1 MGSTGW
7 FRFKE
12 WAVTSH
18 LAMRLMAISP
28 LPVNSRSLQELD
40 VGPFPYL
47 KAQRRCVGNNSIKS
61 KRTAGL
67 KSKRNQ
73 PKTCQ

>member
-1 MGSTGW
+1 MGRTGW
-7 FRFKE
+7 FQFKE

-18 LAMRLMAISP
+18 LAMGLMSISL
-28 LPVNSRSLQELD
+28 LPRGSRSLREFD
-40 VGPFPYL
+40 VGPFPYS
-47 KAQRRCVGNNSIKS
+47 KAQRGCVGNNSIKS

-67 KSKRNQ
+67 RSKTNQ